1 MKKIILLVLF
11 VSVSIISFGNT
22 PAHFK
27 DDNCTFKNKLEK
39 QLRLPDYLKKK
50 SNTGI
55 VKVEFVINE
64 NDVIEIKNISGN
76 NEAIKEYIKAQ
87 FAKMDSDVCS
97 LEKNTTYF
105 IDINFKIL

>member
-1 MKKIILLVLF
+1 MKKLILLVLF

-22 PAHFK
+22 AAK
-27 DDNCTFKNKLEK
+27 LNDDNCTLKNKLEK

-50 SNTGI
+50 SNTGT

-64 NDVIEIKNISGN
+64 NDVIEIQNISGKN
-76 NEAIKEYIKAQ
+76 DEIKEYIKTQ
-87 FAKMDSDVCS
+87 FAKMDKDVCS

>member
-1 MKKIILLVLF
+1 MKKIILFVLF

-22 PAHFK
+22 PANFK

-39 QLRLPDYLKKK
+39 QLRLPEYLKKK

-87 FAKMDSDVCS
+87 FEKMDSDVCS

>member
-11 VSVSIISFGNT
+11 VSVSIISFGYT
-22 PAHFK
+22 PKMAS
-27 DDNCTFKNKLEK
+27 DDNCTLKNKLEK

-50 SNTGI
+50 SNTGT
-55 VKVEFVINE
+55 VKVEFLINE
-64 NDVIEIKNISGN
+64 NDVIEIQNISGKN
-76 NEAIKEYIKAQ
+76 DEIKEYIKTQ
-87 FAKMDSDVCS
+87 FAKMDKDVCS